1 MTTAHPNSL
10 EKHPTTDAEVRRK
23 AVRLVVAHL
32 KKKVTGEYAGI
43 DYLAAWLDEMDVLMS
58 QEEFDIREYHRMR
71 KELNSV
77 IESTLDEAMR
87 TSLRNSWY
95 SMGKA
100 LEKKVK
106 PY

>member
-1 MTTAHPNSL
+1 MTVQQKHE
-10 EKHPTTDAEVRRK
+10 EKHPATDAEVKQK

-32 KKKVTGEYAGI
+32 KKKVTGEFSGI
-43 DYLAAWLDEMDVLMS
+43 EYLAAWLDEMEILMKD
-58 QEEFDIREYHRMR
+58 EAFDIREYHRMR

-77 IESTLDEAMR
+77 IESTLDEPMR
-87 TSLRNSWY
+87 DSLRNSWY

-100 LEKKVK
+100 LEKKAK

>member
-1 MTTAHPNSL
+1 MTAHP
-10 EKHPTTDAEVRRK
+10 KHMDHPMSEGEVRHK

-32 KKKVTGEYAGI
+32 KKKVTAEFAGI
-43 DYLAAWLDEMDVLMS
+43 EYLAAWLDEMDALLL
-58 QEEFDIREYHRMR
+58 EEDFDIREYHRMR

-77 IESTLDEAMR
+77 IESVPDEAMR

-100 LEKKVK
+100 LEKKAK